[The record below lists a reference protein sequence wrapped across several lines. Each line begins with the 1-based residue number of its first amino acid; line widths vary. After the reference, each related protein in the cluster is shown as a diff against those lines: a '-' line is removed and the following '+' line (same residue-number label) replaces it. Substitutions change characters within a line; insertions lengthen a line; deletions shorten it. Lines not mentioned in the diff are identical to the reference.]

1 MKGPRLRTTWLLLI
15 VIAPLPCPDRAFTSW
30 AWTVRLTCT
39 HRLAN
44 RGPVTILWTWV
55 WTKPFTAPA
64 ICPEKLFRR
73 SPTRVSPRCV
83 SAFAA
88 SLVSPCTLSR
98 EVTSVVT
105 RSVSAFWM
113 AGSWMSGSMLAM

>member
-1 MKGPRLRTTWLLLI
+1 MLSCRHNWE
-15 VIAPLPCPDRAFTSW
+15 
-30 AWTVRLTCT
+30 TCG
-39 HRLAN
+39 LA
-44 RGPVTILWTWV
+44 TILATWV
-55 WTKPFTAPA
+55 WMNPLTALA
-64 ICPEKLFRR
+64 SCPEKLF
-73 SPTRVSPRCV
+73 SSAPTRVSPRCV

-88 SLVSPCTLSR
+88 SVVSPCTLSR